1 MASIT
6 IEQGNTH
13 TPTQGIPPLSFPSS
27 SSVCRRRGD
36 ILWAHWAALFSSTCL
51 LNDSNYFPG
60 LQATHACFISTST
73 SPICLHGDAWCTLWW
88 NEKSG
93 RKKGS
98 RLFYFS
104 PYVWVPTGFSSLG
117 SLAEEARF
125 FMVPGE
131 FLQGLTD
138 AVGLVS
144 RWSGHR

>member
-13 TPTQGIPPLSFPSS
+13 TSTQGIPPLSFPSS

-93 RKKGS
+93 REKKQKIILFLSLPSYGS
-98 RLFYFS
+98 
-104 PYVWVPTGFSSLG
+104 PLG
-117 SLAEEARF
+117 SPVSVLSLRRL
-125 FMVPGE
+125 G
-131 FLQGLTD
+131 FLWCQGSFCRD
-138 AVGLVS
+138 
-144 RWSGHR
+144 